1 MSARSVTVRPPR
13 ASDRPAWDELWRGY
27 LRFYRS
33 RLEPEV
39 TELTWTRLLDPTVQ
53 PHGLVAELDGR
64 LVGLAHYLFHPSTW
78 SGSAYCYLEDLF
90 TAPEARGR
98 GVGRALIE
106 AAARAAEAGRR
117 LAALLAHPGVQR
129 RGPGALR
136 HPGQAHLVHRLRAV
150 GVRAGPSG
158 RRCG

>member
-64 LVGLAHYLFHPSTW
+64 LAGLAHYLFHPSSW
-78 SGSAYCYLEDLF
+78 SAASYCYLEDLF
-90 TAPEARGR
+90 TAPQARGR

-106 AAARAAEAGRR
+106 AVAQAAEVAGASRLYWHTQEFNADGRALYDTLARR
-117 LAALLAHPGVQR
+117 TSFIVYER
-129 RGPGALR
+129 
-136 HPGQAHLVHRLRAV
+136 
-150 GVRAGPSG
+150 
-158 RRCG
+158 

>member
-64 LVGLAHYLFHPSTW
+64 LAGLAHYLFHPSSW
-78 SGSAYCYLEDLF
+78 SAASYCYLEDLF
-90 TAPEARGR
+90 TAPQARGR

-106 AAARAAEAGRR
+106 AVAQAAEVAGASRLYWHTQEFNADGRALYDTLARR
-117 LAALLAHPGVQR
+117 TSFI
-129 RGPGALR
+129 
-136 HPGQAHLVHRLRAV
+136 VHER
-150 GVRAGPSG
+150 
-158 RRCG
+158 

>member
-1 MSARSVTVRPPR
+1 MSLSIRGPSARDHGEWQP
-13 ASDRPAWDELWRGY
+13 LWQGY

-39 TELTWTRLLDPTVQ
+39 TELTWTRLLDQDQQ

-64 LVGLAHYLFHPSTW
+64 LVGFAHYLFHPSTW
-78 SGSAYCYLEDLF
+78 SASSYCYLEDLF

-106 AAARAAEAGRR
+106 AVAAAAAAAGASRLYWQTQEFNAEGRALYDTLARR
-117 LAALLAHPGVQR
+117 TSFIVYER
-129 RGPGALR
+129 
-136 HPGQAHLVHRLRAV
+136 
-150 GVRAGPSG
+150 
-158 RRCG
+158 